1 MGVINP
7 HHIII
12 FYHMKK
18 LYFALFLLTNSL
30 CFSQL
35 SENFDAATTLPTGWV
50 AFTGTNGLGT
60 GQSWKISDR
69 RSFSAPNSAF
79 VRWEAGGLNE
89 DWLVTPLI
97 NLTGMTGST
106 LTFYGGQEFT
116 DAYGTIYQ
124 VKVSTT
130 SQTAHASFTN
140 VATYAEADFTDI
152 IVPDLTSQKTV
163 DLSAYNG
170 QQIYI
175 AFVMTQNDADNW
187 FIDNVNVTASL
198 STDDFSSNL
207 KTTLY
212 PNPTN
217 GIVNIKAS
225 AEMKSIE
232 LYSILGNLVKTYSN
246 EQQLDLSNLSSGT
259 YIMKLTSVD
268 GDISRQKLIKQ

>member
-1 MGVINP
+1 
-7 HHIII
+7 
-12 FYHMKK
+12 MKK
-18 LYFALFLLTNSL
+18 IYFALLLLTNSI

-50 AFTGTNGLGT
+50 AYAGTNGLGT
-60 GQSWKISDR
+60 AQSWGTITS
-69 RSFSAPNSAF
+69 RSFSPSNSAY
-79 VRWEAGGLNE
+79 VRYEDGGLNE
-89 DWLVTPLI
+89 DWLVTPLV

-106 LTFYGGQEFT
+106 LTFYGGQQYTE
-116 DAYGTIYQ
+116 DHGTIYQ

-140 VATYAEADFTDI
+140 VATYTEADFTDI
-152 IVPDLTSQKTV
+152 SIPALTSQKTI

-175 AFVMTQNDADNW
+175 AFVMIQDDGDNW
-187 FIDNVNVTASL
+187 FIDDVNVTANL
-198 STDDFSSNL
+198 STDDFSTNL

-232 LYSILGNLVKTYSN
+232 IYSILGNLVKTYSN
-246 EQQLDLSNLSSGT
+246 EKQLDLSSLPSGT